1 MTTYNVLDEIFQG
14 IDNIRNMLEN
24 PSTSGR
30 YHNVTKT
37 VEEGPSVTEVHYI
50 GLRQTAAFN
59 IELDCGVYTHNDKLA
74 SRVTR
79 FNFKLTL
86 VGARKFSH
94 SGNINDAATKTRLH
108 TDIESIV
115 YEVDALVFYHPYRKE
130 YYIRQNTN
138 TVTFNQW
145 QSEPAMYDESLPICH
160 NYSDLSRLSPVIT
173 VNGKERIVHD
183 PISTGIILENVQPY
197 LDELYINSEEED
209 NTNE

>member
-14 IDNIRNMLEN
+14 IDNIRNMLGN

-37 VEEGPSVTEVHYI
+37 VEEGSPVTEVHYV

-59 IELDCGVYTHNDKLA
+59 IELDCGVYTHAEKTA
-74 SRVTR
+74 SRTTR

-86 VGARKFSH
+86 VGARKFSY
-94 SGNINDAATKTRLH
+94 SGNVNDAATKTRIH
-108 TDIESIV
+108 SDIESIV

-130 YYIRQNTN
+130 YGIKQNTN

-145 QSEPAMYDESLPICH
+145 QSEPAMYDESLPIHH
-160 NYSDLSRLSPVIT
+160 NYIDLSRLSPVIT

-183 PISTGIILENVQPY
+183 PISKEIILENLQPY
-197 LDELYINSEEED
+197 LDELHANTKED

>member
-14 IDNIRNMLEN
+14 IDNIRSMLEN

-59 IELDCGVYTHNDKLA
+59 IELDCGVYTHAEKTA
-74 SRVTR
+74 SRTTR

-86 VGARKFSH
+86 VGARKFSY
-94 SGNINDAATKTRLH
+94 SGNVNDAATKTRIH
-108 TDIESIV
+108 SEIESIE
-115 YEVDALVFYHPYRKE
+115 YEVDVLVFYHKYRNG
-130 YYIRQNTN
+130 YVVRANTN
-138 TVTFNQW
+138 TVTFNRW
-145 QSEPAMYDESLPICH
+145 HSEPELYDEPLPIYH

-183 PISTGIILENVQPY
+183 PISTGIILENLQPY
-197 LDELYINSEEED
+197 LDELYVNNEED